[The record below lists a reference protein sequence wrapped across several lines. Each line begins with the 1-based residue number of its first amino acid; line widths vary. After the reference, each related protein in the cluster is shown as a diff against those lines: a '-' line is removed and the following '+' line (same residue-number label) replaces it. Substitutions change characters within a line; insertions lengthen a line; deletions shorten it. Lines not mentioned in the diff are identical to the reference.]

1 MTGDVGPHS
10 KIGEISIAVARAV
23 GIPASPRSGGEDRK
37 IVEYEIFPGREATI
51 NGVTFPLMRGDGT
64 YVN

>member
-1 MTGDVGPHS
+1 MVADVGPS
-10 KIGEISIAVARAV
+10 KKVGEISIAAARAV
-23 GIPASPRSGGEDRK
+23 DMRASPRSGGEDRK

-64 YVN
+64 FVD